1 VRRLGEREPQEPI
14 QPALGGETGPGGEQD
29 TEVGRSRHQ
38 TLVVDRSHEGVSGHH
53 LDIVEID
60 PLGSCVVVVHGDNGV
75 TIDGVPHAAG
85 ARETWRPGQK
95 LVLGDASPSARPC
108 VLELAP
114 PQGD

>member
-1 VRRLGEREPQEPI
+1 MRGVRSVPLT
-14 QPALGGETGPGGEQD
+14 PASLPVS
-29 TEVGRSRHQ
+29 VGRSRHQ